1 MNSDFNGHKKK
12 KEIGFRYAWNGIKEV
27 YKSEKNFRIHLMI
40 ALIVIGTAFVLELSP
55 LEWTAIIIV
64 IASVLSLEMINSA
77 IEKLLDHIAPE
88 QHPVIG
94 SIKDITAGA
103 VLVASIGSVII
114 GIIIFLPK
122 LLSLL

>member
-27 YKSEKNFRIHLMI
+27 YKSERNFRLHLMI
-40 ALIVIGTAFVLELSP
+40 ALIVIGAAFVMKLSP

-64 IASVLSLEMINSA
+64 IAVVLSLEMINSA

-88 QHPVIG
+88 QHPIIG

-103 VLVASIGSVII
+103 VLVASIGSIFI

-122 LLSLL
+122 FLSVL

>member
-1 MNSDFNGHKKK
+1 MNSDFKGHKKK

-27 YKSEKNFRIHLMI
+27 YKTEKNFRIHLMI
-40 ALIVIGTAFVLELSP
+40 ALIVIGAAFVLELSP
-55 LEWTAIIIV
+55 LEWTAIMIV
-64 IASVLSLEMINSA
+64 IAIVLSLEMINSA